1 MESMGIRHCH
11 SAAYNSQ
18 SNGAAE
24 KGVGQIKTLL
34 SKMGRKGMMNQEEL
48 NQLVFKINSHQTS
61 REGSALERFYGRS
74 VRTYQPE
81 LVKKKIH
88 HQEIIAARGEKQRK
102 IADKLGR
109 RSKDDFKEGD
119 DVLCQDMSTK
129 RWTIKGKIVEGREAE
144 DGSVRSFVI
153 KKENGRTTIRN
164 SRHLKF
170 QATKEKYN
178 VSFSDDLVEVI
189 ADSDYSADEADVETS
204 SSRVTTADES
214 PGRASARL
222 AQRAQTAY

>member
-1 MESMGIRHCH
+1 M
-11 SAAYNSQ
+11 
-18 SNGAAE
+18 
-24 KGVGQIKTLL
+24 
-34 SKMGRKGMMNQEEL
+34 
-48 NQLVFKINSHQTS
+48 
-61 REGSALERFYGRS
+61 
-74 VRTYQPE
+74 
-81 LVKKKIH
+81 KKKIK

-102 IADKLGR
+102 ISDKLGR

-129 RWTIKGKIVEGREAE
+129 KWTIKGKIVEGREAE

-170 QATKEKYN
+170 QATKELS

-189 ADSDYSADEADVETS
+189 ADSDDSADSDSGSADMVTS
-204 SSRVTTADES
+204 SGRVTT
-214 PGRASARL
+214 RASARF
-222 AQRAQTAY
+222 AQRV